1 MEAISRMKTNL
12 VKHNRR
18 EKAQALME
26 LAVSITV
33 LLIMIAG
40 VVDLGRMLFH
50 YIAMRDAAQEAAAY
64 GYINPTHCNQIVE
77 RAHVAMASSPFV
89 TVTTHI
95 RKIPG
100 DVNSPFIDCG
110 TAASNPS
117 LACHGSEIRV
127 IVSDPEFPITMPF
140 IGTFLGRQTVS
151 LETEIYGYI
160 LRPPCK

>member
-1 MEAISRMKTNL
+1 MKINNK
-12 VKHNRR
+12 KHYRR

-33 LLIMIAG
+33 LFIMLAG
-40 VVDLGRMLFH
+40 IVDLGRMLFH

-64 GYINPTHCNQIVE
+64 GYINPTHCNQIKE

-89 TVTTHI
+89 TVTTAI
-95 RKIPG
+95 RKTPG
-100 DVNSPFIDCG
+100 DISSPFFDCD

-117 LACHGSEIRV
+117 LACHGSEIR
-127 IVSDPEFPITMPF
+127 ITLSDPEFPITMPF

-160 LRPPCK
+160 LRPPCE